1 MQPRLFAIGDVQGC
15 YSALRALLRHIHYRP
30 GQDRLWFV
38 GDLVNR
44 GPDALSVLRYI
55 RDLGARAAVVL
66 GNHDLHLL
74 ALAHGNVSHKTAD
87 CGLQAVLDAPDQAEL
102 CAWLRSRPL
111 LHWDRVSNIAMMH
124 AGLSPAWDMPLAR
137 KLAAEVEAVLTG
149 PATERH
155 AYFASLYGD
164 RPTQWRPELSG
175 AARWRYITNAL
186 TRLRFVHR
194 DGRLNLRAKQAPEQV
209 DDPDL
214 IPWFAHPERQ
224 SQSITLVCGHWSAL
238 GYLAR
243 HNVYAIDTGCVWG
256 GRLTALQLTGAPQ
269 PQPLFIRCDA
279 NHRG

>member
-111 LHWDRVSNIAMMH
+111 L
-124 AGLSPAWDMPLAR
+124 P
-137 KLAAEVEAVLTG
+137 
-149 PATERH
+149 
-155 AYFASLYGD
+155 
-164 RPTQWRPELSG
+164 
-175 AARWRYITNAL
+175 
-186 TRLRFVHR
+186 
-194 DGRLNLRAKQAPEQV
+194 
-209 DDPDL
+209 
-214 IPWFAHPERQ
+214 
-224 SQSITLVCGHWSAL
+224 
-238 GYLAR
+238 
-243 HNVYAIDTGCVWG
+243 
-256 GRLTALQLTGAPQ
+256 
-269 PQPLFIRCDA
+269 
-279 NHRG
+279 